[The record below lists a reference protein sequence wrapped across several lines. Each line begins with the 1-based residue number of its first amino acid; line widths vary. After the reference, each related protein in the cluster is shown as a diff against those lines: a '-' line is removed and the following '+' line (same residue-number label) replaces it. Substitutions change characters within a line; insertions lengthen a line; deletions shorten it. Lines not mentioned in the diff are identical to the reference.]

1 LKTNAME
8 NLFLAIIAVNA
19 LLSAGI
25 VAGLL
30 YGMRQVNKRLDLLE
44 EEVDREVM
52 PKLQEFVAVSR
63 KIADAAAEARR
74 RVSRADAAVTARADQ
89 VHAVLGGTLDRA
101 SDVAEAAAAYGG
113 RFALAGDEVLPD
125 EEEEEAARR

>member
-8 NLFLAIIAVNA
+8 NLFLAIIALNA

-30 YGMRQVNKRLDLLE
+30 FGMRQLNKRLDQLE
-44 EEVDREVM
+44 NEVDREVM

-74 RVSRADAAVTARADQ
+74 RVSRADAAVTARADR

-113 RFALAGDEVLPD
+113 RFALAGEDEI
-125 EEEEEAARR
+125 EEEEEAAR